1 MAEKDF
7 IRARERRENGG
18 RGAVLATMF
27 MLFST
32 IQFLLNFAG
41 AMGVVVQN
49 QFGVSNALAQLGP
62 AALFLAFLFM
72 GIPGGMVLKARGY
85 RFTAMLATGFAFAAL
100 GVQLVSGFAASFAV
114 YVVGAFLSGFAACLL
129 NIVVNPMLNSI
140 GGGGNSGNRLVLI
153 GCALNLVCGMLAPL
167 VTGLLV
173 GGDVESAKV
182 MDVAPVLLVGMLI
195 FAAAFA
201 VVFMSR
207 NIPEP
212 RLEAV
217 SVRIADVKEVFSFR
231 HFAFGVLAIFLYEV
245 IESGIPNMANLYMS
259 NLKEVGPAVA
269 GGVISAYWLAMTI
282 GCAIGGLVGSRVS
295 ARAMMAACSLA
306 GIGLLAAVILMPP
319 GSVTILG
326 ATVPQ
331 SMVLMALCGFCTSI
345 MWSSIFNLAVEGLGD
360 RLELASGIFMTMV
373 SGGMLLPLQGLLADK
388 IGILSSYVLTILLFA
403 YLFMYAVA
411 LSRPVARRRAEKAL
425 V

>member
-1 MAEKDF
+1 MK
-7 IRARERRENGG
+7 G
-18 RGAVLATMF
+18 RGVVLATMF
-27 MLFST
+27 MLFSM

-41 AMGVVVQN
+41 SMGVVVQN

-62 AALFLAFLFM
+62 AALFLAFLFL
-72 GIPGGMVLKARGY
+72 GLPGGMILKRRGY

-129 NIVVNPMLNSI
+129 NIVVNPMLNSL
-140 GGGGNSGNRLVLI
+140 GGGGNKGNQLVLI
-153 GCALNLVCGMLAPL
+153 GCSLNLVCGMLAPL

-173 GGDVESAKV
+173 GGDVEKAKV
-182 MDVAPVLLVGMLI
+182 LDVAPVLLVGMLL

-201 VVFMSR
+201 VVFFAK
-207 NIPEP
+207 IPEP
-212 RLEAV
+212 HLEPMP
-217 SVRIADVKEVFSFR
+217 VKPSEIREVFSFR

-259 NLKEVGPAVA
+259 NMKEVGPAVA
-269 GGVISAYWLAMTI
+269 GGVISAYWLAMTV
-282 GCAIGGLVGSRVS
+282 GCAVGGVAGSRVS

-306 GIGLLAAVILMPP
+306 GMALLAAIILMPP
-319 GSVTILG
+319 GMVSVLG
-326 ATVPQ
+326 ATIPK

-345 MWSSIFNLAVEGLGD
+345 MWSSIFNLAVEGLGG

-388 IGILSSYVLTILLFA
+388 IGILNSYTLTILLFA
-403 YLFMYAVA
+403 YLFVYAVA
-411 LSRPVARRRAEKAL
+411 LSRPHGQTAKEPERQK
-425 V
+425 

>member
-1 MAEKDF
+1 MSDGNTEKVK
-7 IRARERRENGG
+7 GG
-18 RGAVLATMF
+18 GIVLATMF
-27 MLFST
+27 MLFSM

-41 AMGVVVQN
+41 SMGVVIQN

-72 GIPGGMVLKARGY
+72 GIPGGMVLKRRGY

-114 YVVGAFLSGFAACLL
+114 YVVGTFLSGFAACLL
-129 NIVVNPMLNSI
+129 NIVVNPMLNSL
-140 GGGGNSGNRLVLI
+140 GGGGNKGNQLVLI
-153 GCALNLVCGMLAPL
+153 GCSLNLVCGMLAPL

-173 GGDVESAKV
+173 GGEVESAKV
-182 MDVAPVLLVGMLI
+182 LDVAPVLIVGMLL

-201 VVFMSR
+201 VVFLSKR
-207 NIPEP
+207 IPEP
-212 RLEAV
+212 HLEAV
-217 SVRIADVKEVFSFR
+217 PIKMADIKDVFSFR

-259 NLKEVGPAVA
+259 NLKEVGPAVS
-269 GGVISAYWLAMTI
+269 GGVISAYWLTMTI
-282 GCAIGGLVGSRVS
+282 GCAVGGIVGSRVS
-295 ARAMMAACSLA
+295 ARTMMAVCSLT
-306 GIGLLAAVILMPP
+306 GIVLLVAIILMPP
-319 GSVTILG
+319 ETMTVFG
-326 ATVPQ
+326 ATIPK

-345 MWSSIFNLAVEGLGD
+345 MWSSIFNLAVEGLGG

-388 IGILSSYVLTILLFA
+388 IGILNSYSLTILLFA
-403 YLFMYAVA
+403 YLFIYAIV
-411 LSRPVARRRAEKAL
+411 LSRPRKP
-425 V
+425 